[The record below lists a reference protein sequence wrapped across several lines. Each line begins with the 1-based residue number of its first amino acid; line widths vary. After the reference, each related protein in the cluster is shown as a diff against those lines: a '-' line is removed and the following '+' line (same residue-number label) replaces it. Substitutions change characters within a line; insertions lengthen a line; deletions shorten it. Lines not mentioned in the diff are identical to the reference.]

1 MGTRGPAPQPVELYA
16 GIEDTIRMIDDFV
29 NTICEYLESVRPQ
42 ETKRDVM
49 TPEESAALTYL
60 YNKMDV
66 FREADMAETGIIRAV
81 LEEIGYI
88 LGASDDW
95 KPWVAEVDIRCPGCN
110 YRFRRDFEDPQ
121 EFLEVARSLKKELGG
136 LCPRCGEPL
145 ENRSRVESRQYFAF
159 PVDLRLATVRCRVC
173 GAMRFYKL
181 YSAEEEN
188 RLRTEVLR
196 MACPSGHTELEV
208 EVRRVRNPWE
218 LTQEDRANFGI
229 LYIPPGR
236 EVPPPRGV
244 RRKRFKIYRVHA
256 PNVILKIPRVSL
268 AADLRERF
276 RDLIER
282 MLGNVEN
289 EAVLTTLAARL
300 FSLIR
305 SLPRI
310 VREDRSR
317 FLKTPPQVSISGRDA
332 LAFLQVGLRIWS
344 AAEFQIRAYVRDLDL
359 KAGHVF
365 FPMLGLFKGAVI
377 AFGRRVLNRWGP
389 NVMMPY
395 DEFRKM
401 MFDMLAGANMIREL
415 LRAIRAW
422 IPDQQAILQFR
433 RQQVAEAMRAF
444 LTMMQGASGGGQFP
458 FIPMTVPSPPASEEA
473 ERRRREEV
481 LRRMEEELGRI
492 RRRAE
497 EEAGE

>member
-1 MGTRGPAPQPVELYA
+1 
-16 GIEDTIRMIDDFV
+16 
-29 NTICEYLESVRPQ
+29 
-42 ETKRDVM
+42 
-49 TPEESAALTYL
+49 
-60 YNKMDV
+60 
-66 FREADMAETGIIRAV
+66 
-81 LEEIGYI
+81 
-88 LGASDDW
+88 
-95 KPWVAEVDIRCPGCN
+95 
-110 YRFRRDFEDPQ
+110 
-121 EFLEVARSLKKELGG
+121 
-136 LCPRCGEPL
+136 
-145 ENRSRVESRQYFAF
+145 
-159 PVDLRLATVRCRVC
+159 
-173 GAMRFYKL
+173 
-181 YSAEEEN
+181 
-188 RLRTEVLR
+188 

-359 KAGHVF
+359 KAG
-365 FPMLGLFKGAVI
+365 
-377 AFGRRVLNRWGP
+377 
-389 NVMMPY
+389 
-395 DEFRKM
+395 
-401 MFDMLAGANMIREL
+401 L
-415 LRAIRAW
+415 L
-422 IPDQQAILQFR
+422 
-433 RQQVAEAMRAF
+433 
-444 LTMMQGASGGGQFP
+444 
-458 FIPMTVPSPPASEEA
+458 
-473 ERRRREEV
+473 
-481 LRRMEEELGRI
+481 
-492 RRRAE
+492 
-497 EEAGE
+497 